1 MFQQNEFL
9 KIKPFWI
16 FFFWL
21 LYSIFDLKGVHI
33 SFEGFFIFL
42 SSSISMSK
50 DGKKYYF
57 EVKNHQQSDFHQKDV
72 AALVKLQ

>member
-1 MFQQNEFL
+1 
-9 KIKPFWI
+9 
-16 FFFWL
+16 
-21 LYSIFDLKGVHI
+21 
-33 SFEGFFIFL
+33 
-42 SSSISMSK
+42 MSK